1 MIRLLV
7 LALRLLAR
15 NRTARLALAS
25 AAGSLAASARPPA
38 RVPAARA
45 GDPGSVAGGDGS
57 HLRWGRPAG
66 DSDTAPLPVIGQSS
80 PGGAPP
86 QVPPPRK
93 SWLPRVPR
101 WLRWAVII
109 AVIVGVFRRAA
120 TWLLLTALSG
130 ALHLIG
136 VNVHFPNVKFGW
148 PWSGS
153 SSSTSNVIVGPWVLQ
168 KIEGIDS
175 PALGTE
181 NYNFLF
187 THKVSKDIG
196 PWPCWYQASFYA
208 VGHASATVTLN
219 PGAAWWKPATG
230 HYKLTVTR
238 APAGKVPGAVTVS
251 IALPY
256 PRLPQSVHDI
266 TVDNTLSQ
274 PLNVDHSWTYPGLGC
289 GVLIKPQFAQ
299 SVLYAQ
305 AQQVAFQRAT
315 TDPGVTR
322 PMIGAAQA
330 EATKIIRDNFIQP
343 TVNALGYKLTTFGVR
358 WVAEP

>member
-1 MIRLLV
+1 MIRLLA
-7 LALRLLAR
+7 LALKILAR
-15 NRTARLALAS
+15 SRIARLALAS
-25 AAGSLAASARPPA
+25 AAGSLAAQARPA
-38 RVPAARA
+38 DALVPAARA
-45 GDPGSVAGGDGS
+45 AGPGSSMSGDGS
-57 HLRWGRPAG
+57 RLPGRRLPG
-66 DSDTAPLPVIGQSS
+66 DTAPLPVTGQSAD
-80 PGGAPP
+80 GGAPS
-86 QVPPPRK
+86 QAPPRK
-93 SWLPRVPR
+93 PRLPRVPR
-101 WLRWAVII
+101 WLRWTVII
-109 AVIVGVFRRAA
+109 AIVVAIFRRAA

-136 VNVHFPNVKFGW
+136 VNVHFPDVRFGW

-153 SSSTSNVIVGPWVLQ
+153 SGSASNVIVGPWVLQ

-208 VGHASATVTLN
+208 VGRASATVSLN
-219 PGAAWWKPATG
+219 PGTAWWKPATG
-230 HYKLTVTR
+230 HYQLKVTR
-238 APAGKVPGAVTVS
+238 VPAGKVPGTVTVS

-315 TDPGVTR
+315 TDPAVTQ

-343 TVNALGYKLTTFGVR
+343 TVNALGYKLATFSIR